1 MVLLKFHLLLSN
13 KVRLT
18 LIKLTLIKEKISSMI
33 KGTNLIAK
41 YHHSAESH
49 LITKF

>member
-1 MVLLKFHLLLSN
+1 
-13 KVRLT
+13 
-18 LIKLTLIKEKISSMI
+18 MI